1 MTVTSLP
8 EDDDDARHETTSGRR
23 RRRPPPLAEEEE
35 EEENRADADA
45 SECAK
50 TSHLVLFIAG
60 VGDHRGTLFIKV
72 FFVSRRRR

>member
-8 EDDDDARHETTSGRR
+8 EEDDDDARHETTSCR
-23 RRRPPPLAEEEE
+23 RRRPPPPLAE

-45 SECAK
+45 DASERAK

-72 FFVSRRRR
+72 FFVSR

>member
-72 FFVSRRRR
+72 FLVSRR

>member
-8 EDDDDARHETTSGRR
+8 EDDDDARHETTSGR

-72 FFVSRRRR
+72 FFVSRRR

>member
-8 EDDDDARHETTSGRR
+8 EDDDARHETTSGRR
-23 RRRPPPLAEEEE
+23 RPPPLAEEE

-72 FFVSRRRR
+72 FFVSR

>member
-23 RRRPPPLAEEEE
+23 RRPPPPLAEEEE

-72 FFVSRRRR
+72 FFVSRRR

>member
-23 RRRPPPLAEEEE
+23 RRPPPPLAEEEE

>member
-8 EDDDDARHETTSGRR
+8 EDDDDDDDDARHETTSCRR
-23 RRRPPPLAEEEE
+23 RPPPPLAEEA
-35 EEENRADADA
+35 ENRADADTDT
-45 SECAK
+45 SERAK

-72 FFVSRRRR
+72 FFVSR